1 MRTTDKRRLQQTS
14 EMNIVDEHCLATQ
27 QRRILYAFYAFPDHS
42 DISGLFRK
50 NLAQPRRLPHNGLSH
65 IQILEH
71 KMNIITLEQA
81 DTIID
86 AIFEKSRELNLRPM
100 SAVVVEPGNVVKA
113 FKKEDHAS
121 ALRLEM
127 ALGKTYAALALGR
140 SSSLVQVRAEER
152 PNFMKF
158 IDDASDRRVFA
169 EGGGMLIRSQHGD
182 VIGAVGVTGDR
193 QNVDEDMA
201 AHGIHVAGLK
211 TDGDCKDLE
220 QLVRL
225 DN

>member
-1 MRTTDKRRLQQTS
+1 
-14 EMNIVDEHCLATQ
+14 
-27 QRRILYAFYAFPDHS
+27 
-42 DISGLFRK
+42 
-50 NLAQPRRLPHNGLSH
+50 
-65 IQILEH
+65 
-71 KMNIITLEQA
+71 MNIISLKQA
-81 DTIID
+81 DIIID

-100 SAVVVEPGNVVKA
+100 TAIVVEPGNVVKA

-152 PNFMKF
+152 PKFMKF
-158 IDDASDRRVFA
+158 IDDASEKQVFA
-169 EGGGMLIRSQHGD
+169 EGGGRLIRNEEGD

-193 QNVDEDMA
+193 QDVDEDMA
-201 AHGIHVAGLK
+201 AHGIHAAGLK
-211 TDGDCKDLE
+211 TDEDCADMG

>member
-1 MRTTDKRRLQQTS
+1 
-14 EMNIVDEHCLATQ
+14 
-27 QRRILYAFYAFPDHS
+27 
-42 DISGLFRK
+42 
-50 NLAQPRRLPHNGLSH
+50 
-65 IQILEH
+65 
-71 KMNIITLEQA
+71 MNIITLEQA

-140 SSSLVQVRAEER
+140 SSSLVQLRADER

>member
-1 MRTTDKRRLQQTS
+1 
-14 EMNIVDEHCLATQ
+14 
-27 QRRILYAFYAFPDHS
+27 
-42 DISGLFRK
+42 
-50 NLAQPRRLPHNGLSH
+50 
-65 IQILEH
+65 
-71 KMNIITLEQA
+71 MNIISLKQA
-81 DTIID
+81 DMMIN

-100 SAVVVEPGNVVKA
+100 TVVVVEPGNVVKA

-152 PNFMKF
+152 PYFMKF
-158 IDDASDRRVFA
+158 IDDASEKRVFA
-169 EGGGMLIRSQHGD
+169 EGGGRLVRNEDGD
-182 VIGAVGVTGDR
+182 VIGAIGVTGDR

-201 AHGIHVAGLK
+201 AHGIHSAGLK
-211 TDGDCKDLE
+211 TDEDCADMG